1 MLRFNP
7 IGFFPVGSL
16 RAAARGAISGDDYQP
31 ADSDRVRPER
41 SPRLRG
47 APQVQDEM
55 DRDARRPVAK
65 AVAISAALICKS
77 RISPYLSP
85 RLRGASAIEKSPLLP
100 PRSQGPNEKALTN
113 QGPYEERA
121 TGLEPA
127 TSSLGIWSDVHAKRG
142 PFQALCGLWLPGVAP
157 CVPWSAL
164 SNCHQNCHRRMR

>member
-16 RAAARGAISGDDYQP
+16 RAAARRAISGNDYQP

-65 AVAISAALICKS
+65 
-77 RISPYLSP
+77 
-85 RLRGASAIEKSPLLP
+85 
-100 PRSQGPNEKALTN
+100 
-113 QGPYEERA
+113 
-121 TGLEPA
+121 
-127 TSSLGIWSDVHAKRG
+127 
-142 PFQALCGLWLPGVAP
+142 GVATFRRADLQISYFSILK
-157 CVPWSAL
+157 SA
-164 SNCHQNCHRRMR
+164 SSRRFRD